1 MIQNGWKTAINT
13 PTFLRISLELLLES
27 CDLVEASCP
36 VSSFQCASSA
46 LPFEFGIHVFG
57 KWTGVVLGC
66 FYNFSFGCT
75 CMWEISMRVVEF
87 WTWRPFEQHFVTNM
101 IDWHLITLEVLL
113 FPKALCSCWI
123 AKIQVESAIFLVS
136 FGLFC
141 TLSALYPIT
150 AWKSVLFMKH
160 LFDNTKYL
168 LQHLLLF
175 RINCPL

>member
-87 WTWRPFEQHFVTNM
+87 WTWRPFEQHFMTNM
-101 IDWHLITLEVLL
+101 IDWHLIQCTSFHSWEGNKCLL
-113 FPKALCSCWI
+113 WKYCFSQRHFAH
-123 AKIQVESAIFLVS
+123 VE
-136 FGLFC
+136 
-141 TLSALYPIT
+141 
-150 AWKSVLFMKH
+150 
-160 LFDNTKYL
+160 
-168 LQHLLLF
+168 
-175 RINCPL
+175 